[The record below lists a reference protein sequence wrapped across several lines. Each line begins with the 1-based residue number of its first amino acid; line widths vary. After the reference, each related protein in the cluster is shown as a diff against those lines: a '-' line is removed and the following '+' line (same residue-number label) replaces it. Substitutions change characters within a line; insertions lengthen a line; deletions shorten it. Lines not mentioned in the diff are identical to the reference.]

1 MLRPRYIHVF
11 LQSQEENLMHFHLV
25 GVVPNWV
32 DVALGFGEEGA
43 VAGACATTATA
54 SSDSGGGQ
62 QDRAWSAW

>member
-32 DVALGFGEEGA
+32 DVALGFGEEGT
-43 VAGACATTATA
+43 VAGACVTMVTAILA
-54 SSDSGGGQ
+54 SGGGQ